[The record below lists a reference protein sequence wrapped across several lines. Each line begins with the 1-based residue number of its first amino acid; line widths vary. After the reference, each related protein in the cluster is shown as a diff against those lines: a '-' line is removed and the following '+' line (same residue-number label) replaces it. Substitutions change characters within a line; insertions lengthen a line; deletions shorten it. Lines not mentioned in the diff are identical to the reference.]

1 MSLMVASAITSG
13 QENASEENLKKEW
26 LQTNPDVIVYL
37 PKGEKDGDN
46 FLQFG
51 PRAAL
56 KVVATTVPY
65 WFSKPKEILDTQ
77 GRIFG
82 PKGTASV
89 AMYPSLTDWKGRLT
103 LWYPDRKHFLL
114 GKYITDEMLR
124 DMNVPE

>member
-1 MSLMVASAITSG
+1 MASSPIYSLSDGSFLLVFNNNDG
-13 QENASEENLKKEW
+13 KRGEYDQFKKTW
-26 LQTNPDVIVYL
+26 DNGNQLNYLRNPAFIAV
-37 PKGEKDGDN
+37 GE
-46 FLQFG
+46 F
-51 PRAAL
+51 RADAHQ
-56 KVVATTVPY
+56 PI

-89 AMYPSLTDWKGRLT
+89 AMYPSLTDWKGKLT